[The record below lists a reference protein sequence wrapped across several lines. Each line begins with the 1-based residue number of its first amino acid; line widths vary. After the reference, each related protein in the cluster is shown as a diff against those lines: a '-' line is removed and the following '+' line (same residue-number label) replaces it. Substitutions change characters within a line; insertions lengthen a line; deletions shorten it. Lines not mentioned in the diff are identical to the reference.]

1 VKNFHFTFMCPSN
14 NLGNDNSLK
23 ITLKNYIYFEI
34 NFKEKFK
41 VIKSLYRITDIRV
54 ETDRVRYL
62 TLI

>member
-1 VKNFHFTFMCPSN
+1 MFGSNKFFVIYFKNLKNFHFTFMCPSN

-41 VIKSLYRITDIRV
+41 VINI
-54 ETDRVRYL
+54 
-62 TLI
+62 